1 MMNHKCA
8 WQMCLATQE
17 ESDNDRVFNSVS
29 VVYASRGWKMDILR
43 DYFLELV
50 PGLVLGRGRGTKSF
64 GEVSD
69 LQKFM
74 FLGPCQ
80 V

>member
-29 VVYASRGWKMDILR
+29 VVYASRGRKMDIFR

-50 PGLVLGRGRGTKSF
+50 PGLVLGRGPGTKSF
-64 GEVSD
+64 REVSD
-69 LQKFM
+69 YRGFI
-74 FLGPCQ
+74 FIGPCP